1 MLLGRL
7 FGSPRRAAVSL
18 AVMAFALRAIAV
30 LTVFENRFY
39 LGDEQ
44 GFFSEAAR
52 MAAGRWLGTNTALP
66 PGEVYFLAAGLAL
79 GLDMLGLR
87 LVQAALG
94 GLAVAVTVRLSSR
107 LFGLRAGLFA
117 GTAMALYPYFL
128 YLAGVFT
135 TQNQVIPLLLLL
147 VYCLYRRQDG
157 GGRRWLIGGG
167 LALASAGC
175 FMVPV
180 FATAP
185 FLAGWHALRM
195 RRLGRGI
202 RDALLLT
209 VVTTAVLVPVT
220 YRNYEIDRRL
230 MFVSTMT
237 GRALPGTGHVEGPAG
252 EPGVVPPSH
261 TDMGRARAMWLTPG
275 LYLNDPAVG
284 RVGLLLAALISGPV
298 LLFALLGGT
307 LFLRRFALLFPF
319 YALPAVL
326 TVVFASFHTTL
337 RYRLTVEPFL
347 LILAAAAIIRLL
359 WPWHLGGRIGSR
371 LASRSSDPSLTQG
384 VAS

>member
-1 MLLGRL
+1 MLLERL

-18 AVMAFALRAIAV
+18 AVLAFAVRAIAV
-30 LTVFENRFY
+30 LAVFENRLY

-44 GFFSEAAR
+44 GFFSEAAIV
-52 MAAGRWLGTNTALP
+52 AAGRWLGSNTALP

-79 GLDMLGLR
+79 GLDVLGLR

-94 GLAVAVTVRLSSR
+94 ALAVAVTVRLCSR
-107 LFGLRAGLFA
+107 LFGLRTGLFA
-117 GTAMALYPYFL
+117 GTGMALYPYLL
-128 YLAGVFT
+128 YLTGVFT

-167 LALASAGC
+167 LALGGAGC

-185 FLAGWHALRM
+185 FLAVWHALRM
-195 RRLGRGI
+195 HPLGRGM

-209 VVTTAVLVPVT
+209 VVTAAVLVPVT
-220 YRNYEIDRRL
+220 YRNYELDGRL
-230 MFVSTMT
+230 MFVASMP
-237 GRALPGTGHVEGPAG
+237 GAALPHAGGVVRPSG
-252 EPGVVPPSH
+252 EPGLAPPSH
-261 TDMGRARAMWLTPG
+261 ADVARARAMWLTPG
-275 LYLNDPAVG
+275 LYLNDPTTG
-284 RVGLLLAALISGPV
+284 RVGLLLAGLISGPV
-298 LLFALLGGT
+298 LLFALLGAA

-347 LILAAAAIIRLL
+347 LILAAAAVIRLL